1 MFYLHAHNIL
11 SKNKCSELISLA
23 ENLGFEAANVR
34 FYKGTKKMEN
44 VRNNS
49 RIEFSDPILSSY
61 LESSLL
67 NNLSNNFPFTFHHP
81 KLMKDVN
88 YVKLNPS
95 LRFYKYTPGE
105 YFKPH
110 KDGGYKQGENES
122 LVTVLFYLND
132 TQGGETVLMPDGA
145 GKPENFIHIKPKAG
159 DILLFNHNAWHEGR
173 PVQDGVKYVLRT
185 DLFYTT

>member
-1 MFYLHAHNIL
+1 MFYLHAQNIL
-11 SKNKCSELISLA
+11 SKDKCLELISFA
-23 ENLGFEAANVR
+23 ENLGFEEANVR

-49 RIEFSDPILSSY
+49 RFEFSDPILTSH

-67 NNLSNNFPFTFHHP
+67 SKLTNDFPFNFHHP
-81 KLMKDVN
+81 KLIKDVN

-95 LRFYKYTPGE
+95 LRFYKYKPSE

-110 KDGGYKQGENES
+110 KDGGYQQGEHES
-122 LVTVLFYLND
+122 LITVLFYLND

-145 GKPENFIHIKPKAG
+145 GHPETFIYISPKAG
-159 DILLFNHNAWHEGR
+159 DILLFNHNTWHEGR

-185 DLFYTT
+185 DMFYSL